1 LLPWKTVSELLKQP
15 YHRIMT
21 AQKQYFGKGKA
32 KKKMP
37 KNLAKYYDKARVTC
51 ANVTNE
57 ELEFITA
64 TETLQKQ
71 APYGIEVRCC
81 FFHR

>member
-21 AQKQYFGKGKA
+21 AQKRYFNKLKR
-32 KKKMP
+32 KP
-37 KNLAKYYDKARVTC
+37 IKNLQKYYDKARVTC
-51 ANVTNE
+51 ANVTDE
-57 ELEFITA
+57 ELMFITA

-71 APYGIEVRCC
+71 APYGIQVRCC